1 MMRSSLSH
9 SPLLLLLL
17 LLLPLFFSPSSS
29 LTVHI
34 VPHTHDDVGW
44 LKTVDQ
50 YYVGLHNEIQHAMV
64 QFILDSVVQ
73 ELSRDPRRKFMY
85 VEQAFFQR
93 WWRQQ
98 GEATRN
104 LTRTLVSNGQLE
116 FVNGGWCM
124 HDEATTYYT
133 DMIDQTTLG
142 HKFIQQ
148 EFGDAALPT
157 VGWQIDPFG
166 HSATQAALLSG
177 ALGFDAL
184 FFGRIDHQDHDL
196 RMANRQMEFLWR
208 ASPSLGDAG
217 SVFSGAFQSG
227 NYGPP
232 PGMCWDYF
240 CGDDPV
246 QDDPRL
252 NDYNVDYFVQLFNSS
267 AWDYMQHTAG
277 DFATA
282 NVMLYVAR
290 AHTTTRN
297 SQTSHTHTAHH
308 TNSTITQAHHSA
320 PATGSTF
327 PTCQAAYTHLYAA
340 CLLCAQQYG

>member
-1 MMRSSLSH
+1 MRSLLSLVSLA
-9 SPLLLLLL
+9 LLCASLL
-17 LLLPLFFSPSSS
+17 FSPASS

-64 QFILDSVVQ
+64 QFILDSVIT
-73 ELSRDPRRKFMY
+73 ELAKNPARRFMY

-98 GEATRN
+98 GDEVRN
-104 LTRTLVSNGQLE
+104 LTQRLVANKQLE

-124 HDEATTYYT
+124 HDEAATYYV

-148 EFGDAALPT
+148 EFGEAALPT
-157 VGWQIDPFG
+157 IGWQIDPFG
-166 HSATQAALLSG
+166 HSATQASLLS
-177 ALGFDAL
+177 AEVGFDAL
-184 FFGRIDHQDHDL
+184 FFGRIDWQDHDYRIARKDL
-196 RMANRQMEFLWR
+196 EFLWR
-208 ASPSLGDAG
+208 ASPSLGAAG
-217 SVFSGAFQSG
+217 QIFSGAFQSG

-232 PGMCWDYF
+232 GGFCWDYF

-252 NDYNVDYFVQLFNSS
+252 NDMNVQYLTNLFHQR
-267 AWDYMQHTAG
+267 ALEQARGTAG
-277 DFATA
+277 DVETM
-282 NVMLYVAR
+282 NIMVL
-290 AHTTTRN
+290 
-297 SQTSHTHTAHH
+297 HTAENGVAWGRVCEAV
-308 TNSTITQAHHSA
+308 TDLRCS
-320 PATGSTF
+320 
-327 PTCQAAYTHLYAA
+327 
-340 CLLCAQQYG
+340 LCCVCA